1 MTRADQQ
8 EFPRTTRRPRRGPEQ
23 RLEFIE
29 FRLFWEGGVNRSD
42 LIEQFGVSVP
52 QASNDLTGYRELA
65 PENVTY
71 DLNGKRYVPTP
82 GFRPRFLKPNPDRY
96 LAQLKAMSDGILDL
110 DDTWL
115 SRQPDTGVFPVP
127 TRRIDPRILRAVI
140 SAVRNKCA
148 VHVEYQSTNRE
159 NPDPIWRWISPHA
172 FGFDGLRWH
181 ARAFCHHEHRFKDF
195 ILGRCLAV
203 GEFGSPASTAE
214 DDWQWQTYFEAVL
227 QPNPDLT
234 DSQRRAVALDYNMS
248 GGKVA
253 VRVRFAL
260 LYYFYKRL
268 RFDVAE
274 YFDEPRERPVVV
286 ANRNEFEAALAKA
299 GVTLAVSDR
308 VANPSATRRAASRE
322 RRTAGGAR
330 RKHV

>member
-1 MTRADQQ
+1 MPHAQQ
-8 EFPRTTRRPRRGPEQ
+8 EEFPDTGRRPRRGPEQ

-52 QASNDLTGYRELA
+52 QASNDLTAYRELA

-71 DLNGKRYVPTP
+71 DLSGKRYVPAP
-82 GFRPRFLKPNPDRY
+82 GFRPKFLKPNPDRY
-96 LAQLKAMSDGILDL
+96 LAQLKAMSDGILDI

-115 SRQPDTGVFPVP
+115 SHQPDTGVLPIP
-127 TRRIDPRILRAVI
+127 TRRIDPRILRTVLGAVLK
-140 SAVRNKCA
+140 KCA

-172 FGFDGLRWH
+172 FGFDGFRWH
-181 ARAFCHHEHRFKDF
+181 VRAFCHREHRFKDF
-195 ILGRCLAV
+195 IMGRCLAV
-203 GEFGSPASTAE
+203 GEYGPPASTAE
-214 DDWQWQTYFEAVL
+214 RDWQWQTLFEAVL

-248 GGKVA
+248 DGKVA

-274 YFDEPRERPVVV
+274 YVDEPRERPVVV
-286 ANRNEFEAALAKA
+286 ANQKEFEAALAKA
-299 GVTLAVSDR
+299 GVTRSTSER
-308 VANPSATRRAASRE
+308 VAKPSNMRRTASRA
-322 RRTAGGAR
+322 RAAGGAR
-330 RKHV
+330 REHR